1 MYSLLERGG
10 TSCCRRANAPAR
22 EQSSAHLVLVQ
33 RYFALPQALF
43 EEITYRTSC
52 TESPYWRVLSS
63 SSPRLGSLAAS
74 CQLRRALGARSL
86 APSPRCSLSDE
97 HYRPSRFCPSRQNH
111 HAPRSSRDERA
122 SGPGRPCSASSPSSR
137 SSASSVCSPLPPT
150 RACGPSASCVL
161 SSSTLRRGCRADLAP
176 PRPLLSRPQSY
187 LVVQRGETTK
197 GLAYALGYSWLLYGC
212 GGSFWMAYWRGGGV
226 VPGAGDYKRSD
237 EEARVADEGVKADV
251 ETFLLGR
258 GSTEEEAV
266 PRGEGGVETE
276 RLLDDE
282 EAGHARPARGHARRM
297 LQVKSDG
304 TARFCRK
311 VRPSP
316 PSRWRNEADPGFPA
330 RSATSPSPT
339 ARTTARPVDAA
350 SSRWTITVPGSVEAA
365 SCVLSPA
372 LVGSSRRPS
381 LADFAHA
388 PPRLAGLGKLQV
400 RASLDLLLSSRATLR
415 SAIGPEPS

>member
-22 EQSSAHLVLVQ
+22 EQSSAPVVLVR
-33 RYFALPQALF
+33 RYFALLQALF
-43 EEITYRTSC
+43 EEITCRTSC
-52 TESPYWRVLSS
+52 TESPSRRVLSS

-74 CQLRRALGARSL
+74 
-86 APSPRCSLSDE
+86 
-97 HYRPSRFCPSRQNH
+97 
-111 HAPRSSRDERA
+111 RD
-122 SGPGRPCSASSPSSR
+122 
-137 SSASSVCSPLPPT
+137 
-150 RACGPSASCVL
+150 GPSAPAPL
-161 SSSTLRRGCRADLAP
+161 LPRADADSATSTTGPAAPVLPARTTTRLAP
-176 PRPLLSRPQSY
+176 PATRGRAAQVDPVPRRRPPPARRHLLSARLCHLRVPVVPLHRASFLPPPCAAAAELTLHRLAPLLSRPQSY

-197 GLAYALGYSWLLYGC
+197 GLAYALVYSWLLYGC